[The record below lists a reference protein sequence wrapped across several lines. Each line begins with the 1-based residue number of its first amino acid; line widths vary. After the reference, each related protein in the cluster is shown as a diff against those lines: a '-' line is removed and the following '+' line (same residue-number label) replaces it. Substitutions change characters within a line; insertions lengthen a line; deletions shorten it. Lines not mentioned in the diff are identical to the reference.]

1 MYPKT
6 ALGIPE
12 DLVII
17 HFIENALKELFNI
30 PYSSINCK
38 RNSSFQYSTKII
50 FLKLKINV

>member
-6 ALGIPE
+6 VLDIPE
-12 DLVII
+12 DLVIK
-17 HFIENALKELFNI
+17 HFTENALKELFNI
-30 PYSSINCK
+30 PYSSIKCK